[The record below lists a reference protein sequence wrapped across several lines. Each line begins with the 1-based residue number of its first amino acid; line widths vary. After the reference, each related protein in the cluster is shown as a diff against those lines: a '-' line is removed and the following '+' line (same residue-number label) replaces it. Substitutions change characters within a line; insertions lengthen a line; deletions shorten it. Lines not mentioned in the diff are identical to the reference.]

1 VRPTTDGRGNGAF
14 AAKPIPAGTY
24 IGDYEGEL
32 LDEAAYWARYPSGV
46 VPSCHATGLSFVSCV
61 ECFAFVSSP
70 LLYLHTA
77 CAKSHGC
84 LSEVVLAL

>member
-1 VRPTTDGRGNGAF
+1 MRPTTDGRGNGAF

-46 VPSCHATGLSFVSCV
+46 VPSCHATVLFVSCI
-61 ECFAFVSSP
+61 
-70 LLYLHTA
+70 
-77 CAKSHGC
+77 
-84 LSEVVLAL
+84 